1 MTTRPVAPAL
11 LAPLLGFALGALPSP
26 GPPVRAAAQEVDWKR
41 DLRNPIRA
49 VLDFHYNR
57 PFSADVL
64 EDETTIGHIYC
75 LAEKGDICFGGDY
88 EDEDCLRPVPCRNPA
103 QMHQFMDGLERAA
116 RRRPGDPFAV
126 AQAVYGLARL
136 GDPDRALEVARVC
149 EGVRW
154 WCDLVLGMAYH
165 RSERPLDAEGHFRM
179 GLLGADPELAC
190 RLTDITYLLDGRDE
204 ETYEHLPCPG
214 PGRTEFDDRF
224 WWLSDPLLT
233 APGNDRWS
241 EHLTRRFELLLHER
255 LRDVVEPARWFEP
268 GAIDS
273 ILRYVDEVTRR
284 GFPDSFD
291 HTGRWRSD
299 KASRYRFT
307 PASLVGDGVQALR
320 YELEA
325 NRWGEGYTPAEYSPF
340 YSVPGQLARFM
351 DGDSLVLAVSADLR
365 AAPIN
370 PAQIRFVATSGP
382 AGSFVGLGLPGGDL
396 TPSFTTRFA
405 AVPLVVAIEALDGY
419 DGVSRLREGVMPLDA
434 GPVMLSDPLLVDPTG
449 GELPATREEAVD
461 AMLPQPWIASAN
473 EVIAY
478 WEVYGLRQGQPIQV
492 AVAMARE
499 GAGVVTRVFR
509 TLAGRS
515 DTPAPVVSWTEEAS
529 GPAHPVSLT
538 LDLGALDA
546 GSYDLTIEV
555 TGPDGAAATAI
566 RRFRKGER

>member
-1 MTTRPVAPAL
+1 MASRPVAPAL

-26 GPPVRAAAQEVDWKR
+26 GAFVRTTAQEVEWKR

-64 EDETTIGHIYC
+64 ESETTIGHIYC

-103 QMHQFMDGLERAA
+103 QMRQFMDGLERAA
-116 RRRPGDPFAV
+116 RRRPGDPYAV

-190 RLTDITYLLDGRDE
+190 RLTDITYLLEGRDE

-255 LRDVVEPARWFEP
+255 LQDVVEPARWFEP

-273 ILRYVDEVTRR
+273 IRRYVDEVTRR

-299 KASRYRFT
+299 VASRYSFT

-340 YSVPGQLARFM
+340 HSVPGQLARFM
-351 DGDSLVLAVSADLR
+351 DGDSLVLAVSADLK

-370 PAQIRFVATSGP
+370 PLQIRFIATNGP
-382 AGSFVGLGLPGGDL
+382 AGSSVGLGLPGGDL

-434 GPVMLSDPLLVDPTG
+434 GPVMLSDPLLVDPIG
-449 GELPATREEAVD
+449 GELPASRQEAVD

-478 WEVYGLRQGQPIQV
+478 WEVYGLRQGQPMQV

-499 GAGVVTRVFR
+499 GAGVVTRVLR

-546 GSYDLTIEV
+546 GNYDLTIEV

-566 RRFRKGER
+566 RRFRIGER